1 MFVGMYRIV
10 IVGGGIAGL
19 AAAWELVS
27 SAPDVE
33 VTILEQT
40 DRVGGK
46 LRREKVG
53 GHLVDVGAEAMLAL
67 RPEARHLIE
76 EIGAGADLVTPATVA
91 ASVYSYGALHP
102 MPPRSMM
109 GIPQQPGDAAGILS
123 DAEVARLA
131 APEPVP
137 PLESDASVGDYVAA
151 ALGDAVVDRL
161 VEPLLGGV
169 YAGQARKLSL
179 AATMPQ
185 LYARAVDGEPPVAYG
200 TQKHEAT
207 SPGPKPPPAT
217 PDSEKLSAPSPS
229 PFIGLRGG
237 VGRLPEIVAD
247 AVRERGVQIRTG
259 VTVRGIAP
267 QPAGGWRL
275 TCGPTTDVEHVYAD
289 AVILTTPAAAT
300 RKLLEPVAPEAA
312 ELIAGIETASAAV
325 VTFAFPSAQM
335 PDLAGSG
342 FLVPPVE
349 GFTVKASTFS
359 SNKWAWMPEQFPD
372 VTYVRASLGRHG
384 DEAALQRSDDD
395 LADLALTDLTG
406 ILGVT
411 LPAPIGVHVQRWG
424 GGLPQYGVGH
434 LDRIALLR
442 KEITNHAGLQ
452 VAGAAYDGV
461 GIPAVIA
468 SGRRAAQDL
477 AATAGL
483 RD

>member
-1 MFVGMYRIV
+1 
-10 IVGGGIAGL
+10 
-19 AAAWELVS
+19 
-27 SAPDVE
+27 
-33 VTILEQT
+33 
-40 DRVGGK
+40 
-46 LRREKVG
+46 
-53 GHLVDVGAEAMLAL
+53 
-67 RPEARHLIE
+67 
-76 EIGAGADLVTPATVA
+76 
-91 ASVYSYGALHP
+91 
-102 MPPRSMM
+102 
-109 GIPQQPGDAAGILS
+109 
-123 DAEVARLA
+123 
-131 APEPVP
+131 
-137 PLESDASVGDYVAA
+137 
-151 ALGDAVVDRL
+151 
-161 VEPLLGGV
+161 
-169 YAGQARKLSL
+169 
-179 AATMPQ
+179 
-185 LYARAVDGEPPVAYG
+185 
-200 TQKHEAT
+200 
-207 SPGPKPPPAT
+207 
-217 PDSEKLSAPSPS
+217 
-229 PFIGLRGG
+229 
-237 VGRLPEIVAD
+237 
-247 AVRERGVQIRTG
+247 
-259 VTVRGIAP
+259 
-267 QPAGGWRL
+267 
-275 TCGPTTDVEHVYAD
+275 
-289 AVILTTPAAAT
+289 
-300 RKLLEPVAPEAA
+300 
-312 ELIAGIETASAAV
+312 
-325 VTFAFPSAQM
+325 M